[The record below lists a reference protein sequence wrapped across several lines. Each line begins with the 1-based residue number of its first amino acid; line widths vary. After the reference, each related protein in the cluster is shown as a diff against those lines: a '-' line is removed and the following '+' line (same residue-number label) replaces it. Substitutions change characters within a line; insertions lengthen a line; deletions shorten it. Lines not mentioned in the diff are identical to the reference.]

1 MRRPGPVFV
10 WLGIIAML
18 CQLLLPSAHALT
30 YAQRAGDPLAFAW
43 CGTGAVALAASVRDG
58 QAAGAQ
64 DDAARLIAELPQCSA
79 CATAHAAAAP
89 SADVAIE
96 GVRPSLAPPAATI
109 AGGTIPAAPRALRP
123 PSRAPPIP
131 A

>member
-1 MRRPGPVFV
+1 M

-18 CQLLLPSAHALT
+18 CQLLLPSAHALA

-58 QAAGAQ
+58 QPADAQ

-79 CATAHAAAAP
+79 CTVAHAAAAP
-89 SADVAIE
+89 FADAAIE
-96 GVRPSLAPPAATI
+96 GVRPSLAPPAATM
-109 AGGTIPAAPRALRP
+109 AGGTLPAAPRALRP
-123 PSRAPPIP
+123 PPRAPPIP